1 MNNKTELVFILD
13 KSGSMA
19 RLADDAREGFNS
31 LIEQNKAVATDN
43 VFVTTV
49 LFNNTYD
56 VVTNRESIADVVPLT
71 KSDYCTC
78 GTTALFDA
86 VGKTVAYLD
95 GVHKEMN
102 AEDVPSKTI
111 VFITTDGYENAS
123 TLYSG
128 KDVQKLIS
136 RKTQEGWKF
145 VFLASGIDAEEQADA
160 LGVDKRF
167 AVRCEHTNV
176 GMRSMSRRM
185 TCLSKAIVMQ
195 DDVADDN
202 ELLDML
208 HSEDVSDQD
217 VDDIMC
223 AFDND
228 QFTF

>member
-1 MNNKTELVFILD
+1 MNKLSNGKTELVFILD
-13 KSGSMA
+13 KSGSMTK
-19 RLADDAREGFNS
+19 LADDAREGFNS

-160 LGVDKRF
+160 LGLDRRF
-167 AVRCEHTNV
+167 AVRCNHNRN
-176 GMRSMSRRM
+176 GIRSMSKKMADGVRY
-185 TCLSKAIVMQ
+185 CVMC
-195 DDVADDN
+195 DVADYQDD
-202 ELLDML
+202 EAFVDLLHAEDDG
-208 HSEDVSDQD
+208 SEAD
-217 VDDIMC
+217 
-223 AFDND
+223 
-228 QFTF
+228 